1 MDNKAD
7 YGAALETLIGYTY
20 IKYKGCL
27 IERSSYG
34 YIWKLTLYSTL
45 EGVQGSIDQHFQRL
59 KNTIK

>member
-1 MDNKAD
+1 MSNKPD

-27 IERSSYG
+27 IEKSRYG

-45 EGVQGSIDQHFQRL
+45 EDAHGSIDQHFQRL